1 MNYKLGT
8 HNSMSY
14 LKPLKW
20 WHRPFH
26 FMSKCQSVSI
36 KEQYE
41 KYNAR
46 YFDFRVRQ
54 GKDGQ
59 WYFAHGQSLFFKPGI
74 NIYTVC
80 EYLNNKPDVVVRL
93 VLEELKRNPIKE
105 KLFVELCKEL
115 REMFTDITF
124 VGFNTKADWSSL
136 YSYEG
141 QPKISCYEACS
152 STTGNILDDWCPYLY
167 AKKYN
172 KDNSKQGC
180 YHEYLLFD
188 FINKDVDVS

>member
-1 MNYKLGT
+1 MFKLGT

-26 FMSKCQSVSI
+26 FMSKCQSVPI
-36 KEQYE
+36 NEQYE

-54 GKDGQ
+54 DNDGQ
-59 WYFAHGQSLFFKPGI
+59 WYFAHGQTLFFEHGVNI
-74 NIYTVC
+74 NAVC
-80 EYLNNKPDVVVRL
+80 EYLNTKSDVVVRL
-93 VLEELKRNPIKE
+93 VLEELKRNATKE
-105 KLFVELCKEL
+105 ANFIALCDILHNTYEN
-115 REMFTDITF
+115 ITF

-136 YSYEG
+136 YSYEN
-141 QPKISCYEACS
+141 QPHYSCYEACS
-152 STTGNILDDWCPYLY
+152 STTGNILDDWCPYFY

-172 KDNSKQGC
+172 KDNYAQGTTKD
-180 YHEYLLFD
+180 YLVLD
-188 FINKDVDVS
+188 FINIR